1 MFPRREAAP
10 TWSRA
15 ASLAPRGEFPKADR
29 VSAGQKEGHSP
40 SLVRARAWVTGR
52 VQGVGFRAFAQAQA
66 SRRNLGGMARNLAD
80 GRVEVEVEGQPSA
93 VQAFLAELQKGPS
106 LAKVDDL
113 QVSWETPTG
122 EGSSFHIGY

>member
-1 MFPRREAAP
+1 
-10 TWSRA
+10 
-15 ASLAPRGEFPKADR
+15 
-29 VSAGQKEGHSP
+29 
-40 SLVRARAWVTGR
+40 
-52 VQGVGFRAFAQAQA
+52 
-66 SRRNLGGMARNLAD
+66 MARNLAD

-122 EGSSFHIGY
+122 EGSAFQIGY

>member
-1 MFPRREAAP
+1 M
-10 TWSRA
+10 
-15 ASLAPRGEFPKADR
+15 
-29 VSAGQKEGHSP
+29 
-40 SLVRARAWVTGR
+40 TGR

-66 SRRNLGGMARNLAD
+66 SRRKLAGMARNLAD

-122 EGSSFHIGY
+122 EGSAFQIGY